1 MKVLVCVDC
10 QIDFTTGALA
20 NPIAEERIPVI
31 KEREWPPRE
40 KIMKW

>member
-31 KEREWPPRE
+31 KERGRRAR
-40 KIMKW
+40 KS

>member
-20 NPIAEERIPVI
+20 NPIAEESPCN
-31 KEREWPPRE
+31 
-40 KIMKW
+40 